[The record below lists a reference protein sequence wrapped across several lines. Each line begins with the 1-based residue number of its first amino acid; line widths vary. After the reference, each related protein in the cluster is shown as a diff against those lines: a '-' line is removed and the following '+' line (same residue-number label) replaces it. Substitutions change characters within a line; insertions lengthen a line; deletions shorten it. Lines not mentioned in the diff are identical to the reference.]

1 MLRSAS
7 GSNFSNKYI
16 IIINKGFARR
26 DASHATERERAD
38 ATAIWPTMMAV
49 VVALPPL
56 LLLLLPS
63 AAGTPTPFC
72 AFEDA
77 LYPPYYVAYKAA
89 VGSIRIDGVLDEPAW
104 DKVA

>member
-1 MLRSAS
+1 M
-7 GSNFSNKYI
+7 
-16 IIINKGFARR
+16 
-26 DASHATERERAD
+26 
-38 ATAIWPTMMAV
+38 
-49 VVALPPL
+49 
-56 LLLLLPS
+56 LLLLPS
-63 AAGTPTPFC
+63 AAGTSTPFC